1 MLPVATASAAARRL
15 IRNAV
20 AALNIGVPIEIIV
33 VVYRDVVV
41 AAPPAVVAPAPGP
54 HRAHGHSHTKRN
66 RHSCRVVTRRWIV
79 DRRIRIDRW
88 PVHHCGIIRGHINHL
103 GVGLLD
109 DNDLLRFH
117 DLGLNLLLFVGFEI
131 AFFFGFCPHPLHCVH
146 YVILLRQKCVA

>member
-1 MLPVATASAAARRL
+1 MLPVATTSPATGRL
-15 IRNAV
+15 IINAV
-20 AALNIGVPIEIIV
+20 AALNIGVPVEIIV
-33 VVYRDVVV
+33 VVYRDIVI

-54 HRAHGHSHTKRN
+54 HRAHGHSHTERN
-66 RHSCRVVTRRWIV
+66 GHSCCVVTWRWIV

-88 PVHHCGIIRGHINHL
+88 PVDHRGVIRGYINDF

-117 DLGLNLLLFVGFEI
+117 DLGLDFLLFVGFEI
-131 AFFFGFCPHPLHCVH
+131 AFFFGLCPHPLHCVH